1 MFKKLLFATTAS
13 PVCDNAAKVAFDLE
27 MKWEAKLL
35 ILHVLGVPGRSFS
48 LQFTDVRTGEREEI
62 SQDYNEWVKEEMNNT
77 YGKLLEDSN
86 ASIVTAIGD
95 PYREILRLAR
105 KEDADMIIMGAH
117 SREEDVGA
125 TKHRSVAGSTMRKVA
140 KAARCAVVVVNRPC
154 TTCWRLFSNIVVG
167 TDFSKASFSAFLWAF
182 KLAREV
188 GANLHIFHAIDITAE
203 GLTLPAGQTTIEQ
216 RVKEARRRIEQ
227 TYIPK
232 LQGYDKY
239 SMEVWEGIPYVEI
252 LKFARERQ
260 ADLIVMAHHTR
271 EIDPEEAERPLIF
284 PIEVGIEDQFRR
296 GAAEKPAIRL
306 DLVLELSWRPPG
318 IAERQQ
324 SIFRSVADGD
334 RLQDLLGFP
343 VRERRVFLL
352 RHRLVHDAVC
362 VGRQRVVGRGVEH
375 GHLRTERLGERDRV
389 RDGLLGELRSVG
401 GDEDVLVHAFSFS
414 WEFLRN
420 SSYATRHRAR

>member
-35 ILHVLGVPGRSFS
+35 ILHVMGVPGRSFS
-48 LQFTDVRTGEREEI
+48 LQFTDVRTGEREDI
-62 SQDYNEWVKEEMNNT
+62 GSDYVEWVKEEMNNT

-105 KEDADMIIMGAH
+105 KEDVDMIIMGAH

-188 GANLHIFHAIDITAE
+188 GAKLHIFHAIDITAE
-203 GLTLPAGQTTIEQ
+203 GLTLPAGQTAIEQ
-216 RVKEARRRIEQ
+216 RIKEARRRIEQ

-232 LQGYDKY
+232 LQGYDKH

-252 LKFARERQ
+252 LKFARDRQ

-271 EIDPEEAERPLIF
+271 EIDPEEAELGSTVEQVVLR
-284 PIEVGIEDQFRR
+284 
-296 GAAEKPAIRL
+296 AACPVASVTHPDKVA
-306 DLVLELSWRPPG
+306 DLV
-318 IAERQQ
+318 
-324 SIFRSVADGD
+324 
-334 RLQDLLGFP
+334 
-343 VRERRVFLL
+343 
-352 RHRLVHDAVC
+352 
-362 VGRQRVVGRGVEH
+362 
-375 GHLRTERLGERDRV
+375 
-389 RDGLLGELRSVG
+389 
-401 GDEDVLVHAFSFS
+401 
-414 WEFLRN
+414 
-420 SSYATRHRAR
+420 

>member
-35 ILHVLGVPGRSFS
+35 ILHVMGVPGRSFS
-48 LQFTDVRTGEREEI
+48 LQFTDVRTGEREDI
-62 SQDYNEWVKEEMNNT
+62 NPDYVEWVKEEMNNT

-105 KEDADMIIMGAH
+105 KEDVDMIIMGAH

-188 GANLHIFHAIDITAE
+188 GAKLHIFNAIDITAE

-216 RVKEARRRIEQ
+216 RIKEARRRIEQ

-252 LKFARERQ
+252 LKFARDRQ

-271 EIDPEEAERPLIF
+271 EIDPEEAELGSTVEQVVLR
-284 PIEVGIEDQFRR
+284 
-296 GAAEKPAIRL
+296 AACPVASVTHPDKVA
-306 DLVLELSWRPPG
+306 DLV
-318 IAERQQ
+318 
-324 SIFRSVADGD
+324 
-334 RLQDLLGFP
+334 
-343 VRERRVFLL
+343 
-352 RHRLVHDAVC
+352 
-362 VGRQRVVGRGVEH
+362 
-375 GHLRTERLGERDRV
+375 
-389 RDGLLGELRSVG
+389 
-401 GDEDVLVHAFSFS
+401 
-414 WEFLRN
+414 
-420 SSYATRHRAR
+420 

>member
-35 ILHVLGVPGRSFS
+35 ILHVMGVPGRSFS
-48 LQFTDVRTGEREEI
+48 LQFTDVRTGQREDI
-62 SQDYNEWVKEEMNNT
+62 NPDYVEWVKEEMNNT

-105 KEDADMIIMGAH
+105 KEDVDMIIMGAH

-188 GANLHIFHAIDITAE
+188 GATLHIFNAIDITAE

-216 RVKEARRRIEQ
+216 RIKEARRRIEQ

-239 SMEVWEGIPYVEI
+239 RMEVWEGIPYVEI
-252 LKFARERQ
+252 LKFARDRQ

-271 EIDPEEAERPLIF
+271 EIDPEEAELGSTVEQVVLR
-284 PIEVGIEDQFRR
+284 
-296 GAAEKPAIRL
+296 AACPVASVTHPDK
-306 DLVLELSWRPPG
+306 
-318 IAERQQ
+318 
-324 SIFRSVADGD
+324 VAD
-334 RLQDLLGFP
+334 L
-343 VRERRVFLL
+343 
-352 RHRLVHDAVC
+352 A
-362 VGRQRVVGRGVEH
+362 
-375 GHLRTERLGERDRV
+375 
-389 RDGLLGELRSVG
+389 
-401 GDEDVLVHAFSFS
+401 
-414 WEFLRN
+414 
-420 SSYATRHRAR
+420 

>member
-13 PVCDNAAKVAFDLE
+13 PGCDNAAKVAFDLE

-35 ILHVLGVPGRSFS
+35 ILHVMGVPGRSFS
-48 LQFTDVRTGEREEI
+48 LQFTDVRTGQREDI
-62 SQDYNEWVKEEMNNT
+62 SPDYVEWVKEEMNNT
-77 YGKLLEDSN
+77 YGKLLEESN

-105 KEDADMIIMGAH
+105 KEDVDMIIMGAH

-188 GANLHIFHAIDITAE
+188 GATLHIFNAIDITAE

-216 RVKEARRRIEQ
+216 RIKEARRRIEQ

-252 LKFARERQ
+252 LKFARDRQ

-271 EIDPEEAERPLIF
+271 EIDPEEAELGSTVEQVVLR
-284 PIEVGIEDQFRR
+284 
-296 GAAEKPAIRL
+296 AACPVASVTHPDKVA
-306 DLVLELSWRPPG
+306 DLV
-318 IAERQQ
+318 
-324 SIFRSVADGD
+324 
-334 RLQDLLGFP
+334 
-343 VRERRVFLL
+343 
-352 RHRLVHDAVC
+352 
-362 VGRQRVVGRGVEH
+362 
-375 GHLRTERLGERDRV
+375 
-389 RDGLLGELRSVG
+389 
-401 GDEDVLVHAFSFS
+401 
-414 WEFLRN
+414 
-420 SSYATRHRAR
+420 

>member
-13 PVCDNAAKVAFDLE
+13 PGCDNAAKVAFDLE

-35 ILHVLGVPGRSFS
+35 ILHVMGVPGRSFS
-48 LQFTDVRTGEREEI
+48 LQFTDVRTGEREDI
-62 SQDYNEWVKEEMNNT
+62 NPDYVEWVKEEMNNT

-105 KEDADMIIMGAH
+105 KEDVDMIIMGAH

-125 TKHRSVAGSTMRKVA
+125 TKHRAVAGSTMRKVA

-271 EIDPEEAERPLIF
+271 EIDPEEAELGSTVEQVVLR
-284 PIEVGIEDQFRR
+284 
-296 GAAEKPAIRL
+296 AACPVASVTHPDK
-306 DLVLELSWRPPG
+306 
-318 IAERQQ
+318 
-324 SIFRSVADGD
+324 VAD
-334 RLQDLLGFP
+334 L
-343 VRERRVFLL
+343 
-352 RHRLVHDAVC
+352 A
-362 VGRQRVVGRGVEH
+362 
-375 GHLRTERLGERDRV
+375 
-389 RDGLLGELRSVG
+389 
-401 GDEDVLVHAFSFS
+401 
-414 WEFLRN
+414 
-420 SSYATRHRAR
+420 

>member
-13 PVCDNAAKVAFDLE
+13 PGCDNAAKVAFDLE

-35 ILHVLGVPGRSFS
+35 ILHVMGVPGRSFS
-48 LQFTDVRTGEREEI
+48 LQFTDVRTGEREDI
-62 SQDYNEWVKEEMNNT
+62 NPDYAEWVKEEMNNT

-105 KEDADMIIMGAH
+105 KEDVDMIIMGAP

-188 GANLHIFHAIDITAE
+188 GANLHIFHAIDLTAE
-203 GLTLPAGQTTIEQ
+203 GLTLPAGQPTIEQ

-271 EIDPEEAERPLIF
+271 EIDPEEAELGSTVEQVVLR
-284 PIEVGIEDQFRR
+284 
-296 GAAEKPAIRL
+296 AACPVASVNHPDKVA
-306 DLVLELSWRPPG
+306 DLV
-318 IAERQQ
+318 
-324 SIFRSVADGD
+324 
-334 RLQDLLGFP
+334 
-343 VRERRVFLL
+343 
-352 RHRLVHDAVC
+352 
-362 VGRQRVVGRGVEH
+362 
-375 GHLRTERLGERDRV
+375 
-389 RDGLLGELRSVG
+389 
-401 GDEDVLVHAFSFS
+401 
-414 WEFLRN
+414 
-420 SSYATRHRAR
+420 